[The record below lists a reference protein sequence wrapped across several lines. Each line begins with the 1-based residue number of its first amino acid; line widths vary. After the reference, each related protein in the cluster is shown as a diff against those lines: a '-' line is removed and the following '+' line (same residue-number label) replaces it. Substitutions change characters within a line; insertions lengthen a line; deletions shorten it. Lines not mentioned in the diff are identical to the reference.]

1 MGFWTWFWIWCGLA
15 AGALVVF
22 GFIARSLFIRLE
34 SVMHQLERILVH
46 AERLSTAME
55 APADYVGPE
64 SNVLDDPDVLLA
76 KRAQLLNDKAKKRE
90 ARQRRLIKS
99 LKNFNPDESR
109 FH

>member
-1 MGFWTWFWIWCGLA
+1 VGFWAWFWIWCGLA

-34 SVMHQLERILVH
+34 GVMHQLERILVH
-46 AERLSTAME
+46 AEGLSAVME

-64 SNVLDDPDVLLA
+64 SNVLDNPDVLIA

-90 ARQRRLIKS
+90 ARQRRLIRS

>member
-1 MGFWTWFWIWCGLA
+1 MGFWTWFWIWCGLVV
-15 AGALVVF
+15 GALVAF

-34 SVMHQLERILVH
+34 SVMHQLDRALVH
-46 AERLSTAME
+46 AERLSAALD
-55 APADYVGPE
+55 APVDYVGPE
-64 SNVLDDPDVLLA
+64 SNVLDDPDALIV
-76 KRAQLLNDKAKKRE
+76 KRAQFLNDKARKRE